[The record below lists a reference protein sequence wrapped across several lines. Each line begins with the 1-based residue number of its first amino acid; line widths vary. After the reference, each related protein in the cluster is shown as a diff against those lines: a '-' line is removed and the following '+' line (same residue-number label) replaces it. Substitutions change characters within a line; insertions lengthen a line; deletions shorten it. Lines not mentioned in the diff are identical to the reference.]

1 MRMSRADIEA
11 QIKDI
16 RARRSMNAVGSMDFE
31 PFDPF
36 AMAAEDGEKS
46 NPKADL
52 SPWINPGKLTDR
64 ERLDL
69 VARIDAG
76 EVASVR
82 FWAYTFGDG
91 GNQNKLHVTAKQ
103 VRQLG
108 KSAGRGMAALDG
120 HGAFLGGS
128 PASSIAGEV
137 FKGRADTVASG
148 ETKLALAHRITEPP
162 AMKSVVRG
170 SWKWFS
176 VSLNADDFNFELLD
190 EDGKPTE
197 DWEAAVDYRVT
208 PVGNVW
214 LTHNAFVGDPAWL
227 GSEFLARQAGD
238 LQEIATMSGANKGTP
253 PAVAAAASEGV
264 TELQA
269 QLAASEEKVKQLSA
283 ELQAEKD
290 AHFGSVFD
298 NAKAQ
303 GRVSE
308 EERETYALAATHKG
322 VQFAAAQ
329 LAKRKPVVALQ
340 TIGAPPSETPAN
352 PAPPTPKGGPKQ
364 QSKAGVEMTDEEA
377 EAEVNKYNLS
387 RGGGKKKGK

>member
-269 QLAASEEKVKQLSA
+269 QLAASQEKIKQLSA
-283 ELQAEKD
+283 ELAAEKD

-298 NAKAQ
+298 HAKAQ

-308 EERETYALAATHKG
+308 EEREMYALAASSKG

-340 TIGAPPSETPAN
+340 TIGAPPSETPAS

-364 QSKAGVEMTDEEA
+364 QSKAGDDMTEEEA
-377 EAEVNKYNLS
+377 EAEVKKYNLS
-387 RGGGKKKGK
+387 RGGGKKGK